1 MSTSVGS
8 IHYDLNLDTSKFE
21 KAAAG
26 VSGKL
31 KNVGS
36 SMQSIGTKMS
46 AFVTLPIVAGATV
59 AIKSASD
66 LNETINK
73 VDVAFKKDAQTVKDW
88 SKTTIKS
95 FGIAGSTAME
105 AASLFGDM
113 GTSMGLSTKEAS
125 KMSMSLTGLAGDLA
139 SFKNIGIDQAQTA
152 LAAIFTGETESLK
165 RLGIVMTQTNL
176 ERFAASK
183 GIEKNIKDMTEAEKV
198 QLRYAYVM
206 EKTKNA
212 QGDFAR
218 TSEGTA
224 NQMRMFGEQMK
235 ELGEQFGLILLPY
248 VNKAIGFLSDLVK
261 KFQDLSPNAKK
272 FILII
277 LGIAAVIGPLLLILG
292 TLISS
297 VGTIITLLANPVFW
311 VFAAVA
317 AVIAGA
323 AYLIW
328 QNWDKIKP
336 VIDKVIEV
344 FRKFAEFVKPLTDLM
359 IKALKYAIDS
369 VKKAIEDMLAAW
381 KPLLPLLKLAAQV
394 LLVVAGV
401 ITGAF
406 VIAIITAITI
416 IAYLIAKVAQFIGW
430 LSRLVSSMWSAA
442 KNVGSAIQKMRQWFY
457 NLFQTIDRYVAAAR
471 RVIYSIG
478 SAVFGAY
485 YSVRNAIRGIIN
497 WFRSLPGQIRSALG
511 NLGGLLWNAGVSII
525 QGFYNG
531 IVAKFNEVKNFVS
544 GIASWIANNKG
555 PIEKD
560 RTLLIN
566 QGQAIMEG
574 FNKGL
579 MSGYKDVQKTIRGV
593 NGDMQ
598 GNIGNGGMSASTTV
612 NGNIIIGN
620 KQDADY
626 FMERM
631 TRSSQLAAMGLAG

>member
-31 KNVGS
+31 KNIGS
-36 SMQSIGTKMS
+36 SMQSVGTKMS

-272 FILII
+272 FILIV

-297 VGTIITLLANPVFW
+297 VGTIITLFASPVFW
-311 VFAAVA
+311 AVA
-317 AVIAGA
+317 AVIAVISA
-323 AYLIW
+323 A
-328 QNWDKIKP
+328 
-336 VIDKVIEV
+336 V
-344 FRKFAEFVKPLTDLM
+344 F
-359 IKALKYAIDS
+359 
-369 VKKAIEDMLAAW
+369 AAW
-381 KPLLPLLKLAAQV
+381 KYWEKFKAAIDLVVEGFKEFWISVEPMRAWLAEQFKTAIDQVKQAWRDMYEALKPHIPMLKELAKH
-394 LLVVAGV
+394 LLVLVGV
-401 ITGAF
+401 IVGVVFA
-406 VIAIITAITI
+406 AILGFILLLVKIF
-416 IAYLIAKVAQFIGW
+416 AKLSQF
-430 LSRLVSSMWSAA
+430 SAA
-442 KNVGSAIQKMRQWFY
+442 IFKAASNVGSAIQKMRQWFY

-485 YSVRNAIRGIIN
+485 YSVRNAINGIIN
-497 WFRSLPGQIRSALG
+497 WFRSLPGRIRGALG

-525 QGFYNG
+525 QGLYNG
-531 IVAKFNEVKNFVS
+531 IAAKFNEVKNFVS

-579 MSGYKDVQKTIRGV
+579 MTGYKDVQKTIRGV
-593 NGDMQ
+593 NGDLQ
-598 GNIGNGGMSASTTV
+598 GNVGNGGMSASTTV

-626 FMERM
+626 FMERI